1 VAAAVDALVAGACL
15 WLTDAQRLRA
25 KLADAIE
32 EAVREAAGL
41 GTTVV
46 LAARLLEPRAGLPKD
61 TVIELLVT
69 ERGVED
75 ASASNTG
82 NVQIKSLLRD
92 LADAH
97 VEASY
102 APAERLAAIG
112 GACAALAV

>member
-1 VAAAVDALVAGACL
+1 VDALVAGTCL
-15 WLTDAQRLRA
+15 WLAGAQRLLA

-32 EAVREAAGL
+32 EAMREAAGL

-46 LAARLLEPRAGLPKD
+46 LAARLLEPRAGLPRD

-75 ASASNTG
+75 ASTSTAASTPMRRL
-82 NVQIKSLLRD
+82 IEA

-97 VEASY
+97 VEAAY

-112 GACAALAV
+112 GACAALA